1 MISKIT
7 IYLTKPWRNSWKK
20 LLNNYRNIV
29 LMVNSWKINQIYI
42 KNRKKYSSMIGLL
55 FLNKILFE
63 YFHHLIWKV
72 PKEVIIMT
80 HYMCF
85 WIHQKAKIVH
95 HNLQRKW
102 EENIRLIR
110 LNPLIYHHLIL
121 IRPSNKIH
129 KHQIQSL
136 MIFHACLSLQWIRNK
151 TKEERSRRRTA
162 AFIKR
167 IS

>member
-20 LLNNYRNIV
+20 LLNYYRNIV
-29 LMVNSWKINQIYI
+29 LMVNSWKINQMFNWWN
-42 KNRKKYSSMIGLL
+42 KFKKVV
-55 FLNKILFE
+55 
-63 YFHHLIWKV
+63 WKV

-121 IRPSNKIH
+121 IRPTNKIH

-151 TKEERSRRRTA
+151 NKEERSRRRTA

-167 IS
+167 TS

>member
-1 MISKIT
+1 LKLVLTIQLKNNKIIFLLNRIGSKMISKIN
-7 IYLTKPWRNSWKK
+7 IYL
-20 LLNNYRNIV
+20 
-29 LMVNSWKINQIYI
+29 QIYI

-110 LNPLIYHHLIL
+110 LNPLICHHLIL
-121 IRPSNKIH
+121 IRPTYKIH

-151 TKEERSRRRTA
+151 TKGERSRRRTA

-167 IS
+167 TS